1 MIKEFLA
8 HEALPGVSFLWP
20 SLQLQSDG
28 LYDVSEATPFIID
41 RPMSRSRFLELF
53 RGALIQVGVPPP
65 KATTSGFNRLRRF
78 LPTLATCLGL
88 EGNDLQ
94 AVGSWVE
101 VPAGGGP
108 NPRVKSRACWLM
120 GRHYG
125 GSQCHQSFL
134 VKQAVLTRFWA
145 LFRRKMGELAVA
157 EMKLLPRDAWTWEE
171 FTATNATMPPLEMGI
186 AEPPPPPSE
195 HVSIDADSALDPSIP
210 LTGDWRFPTC
220 RALC

>member
-65 KATTSGFNRLRRF
+65 

-108 NPRVKSRACWLM
+108 NPRVKSRACWLL
-120 GRHYG
+120 GRQVAANVTSPSWSSRPCSP
-125 GSQCHQSFL
+125 GSGPCS
-134 VKQAVLTRFWA
+134 AGRWA
-145 LFRRKMGELAVA
+145 S
-157 EMKLLPRDAWTWEE
+157 LPSQR
-171 FTATNATMPPLEMGI
+171 
-186 AEPPPPPSE
+186 
-195 HVSIDADSALDPSIP
+195 
-210 LTGDWRFPTC
+210 
-220 RALC
+220 

>member
-1 MIKEFLA
+1 MA
-8 HEALPGVSFLWP
+8 SG
-20 SLQLQSDG
+20 
-28 LYDVSEATPFIID
+28 AT
-41 RPMSRSRFLELF
+41 
-53 RGALIQVGVPPP
+53 
-65 KATTSGFNRLRRF
+65 
-78 LPTLATCLGL
+78 
-88 EGNDLQ
+88 
-94 AVGSWVE
+94 
-101 VPAGGGP
+101 
-108 NPRVKSRACWLM
+108 
-120 GRHYG
+120 G

-186 AEPPPPPSE
+186 AEPPPPSE
-195 HVSIDADSALDPSIP
+195 QVSIDADSALDPSIP

>member
-1 MIKEFLA
+1 MPEVSLHGFSLFKVIKEFLA

-65 KATTSGFNRLRRF
+65 KATASGFNRLRRF

-101 VPAGGGP
+101 VP
-108 NPRVKSRACWLM
+108 
-120 GRHYG
+120 
-125 GSQCHQSFL
+125 
-134 VKQAVLTRFWA
+134 
-145 LFRRKMGELAVA
+145 
-157 EMKLLPRDAWTWEE
+157 
-171 FTATNATMPPLEMGI
+171 LEG
-186 AEPPPPPSE
+186 AQ
-195 HVSIDADSALDPSIP
+195 IP
-210 LTGDWRFPTC
+210 E
-220 RALC
+220 